1 MWFWA
6 CPTHAGACF
15 VVCCTLTLL
24 PLVAAT
30 GRRGAVIYTAA
41 LCLIVS
47 ALRQRSC
54 GKAAVRLLHQRCP
67 QAAPPFLLR
76 TKSCLSPFLGGS
88 SVGFTPHRRP
98 WGYVTAGAYCH
109 RIPQL
114 RRPEPWCVLPRRP
127 EELRCVALR
136 CQADEHTAPSRP
148 TAPRFAPSRF
158 TASTAGALLRGGWLQ
173 RVCVA
178 ASGGGRA
185 PGSCRARHECCC
197 WLGCRTPCRLRLGRV
212 APWLGRNAAGASLG
226 AGWRAP
232 PAATRAQGGAHAAGW
247 RTSDLS
253 QSARRVAKRQVFPKG
268 G

>member
-15 VVCCTLTLL
+15 VVCGRLTLL

-41 LCLIVS
+41 LCLIGS

-54 GKAAVRLLHQRCP
+54 GKAAVRRLHQRCP

-76 TKSCLSPFLGGS
+76 TKSCLSPSLGGS

-98 WGYVTAGAYCH
+98 WGHVTAGAYCH

-158 TASTAGALLRGGWLQ
+158 TASTAGALLRGGCSA
-173 RVCVA
+173 CVWRPA
-178 ASGGGRA
+178 AGGGRQA
-185 PGSCRARHECCC
+185 LVGRA
-197 WLGCRTPCRLRLGRV
+197 TS
-212 APWLGRNAAGASLG
+212 A
-226 AGWRAP
+226 
-232 PAATRAQGGAHAAGW
+232 AAGW
-247 RTSDLS
+247 VAGRPAAFGWGASPLGWAAT
-253 QSARRVAKRQVFPKG
+253 QRVHLWGLVGVPPRLLRALKGERMPQVG
-268 G
+268 EQVT